1 MPKELAERADYFK
14 AEAEGVNAMCEL
26 MEKFGAKKMEEGREA
41 GRAEGRIEG
50 RMESARATAAALIA
64 LGKLTVA
71 QIAAAT
77 QLLTEEV
84 ERLASVGGA

>member
-1 MPKELAERADYFK
+1 
-14 AEAEGVNAMCEL
+14 MCEL

-41 GRAEGRIEG
+41 GRAEGRTEGRTEG

-77 QLLTEEV
+77 QLPTEEV
-84 ERLASVGGA
+84 ERLASVSEA

>member
-1 MPKELAERADYFK
+1 
-14 AEAEGVNAMCEL
+14 MCEL
-26 MEKFGAKKMEEGREA
+26 MEKFGEKKLEEGREA
-41 GRAEGRIEG
+41 GRAEGR
-50 RMESARATAAALIA
+50 MEAARATAAALIA

-77 QLLTEEV
+77 QLPTEEV

>member
-1 MPKELAERADYFK
+1 
-14 AEAEGVNAMCEL
+14 MCEL
-26 MEKFGAKKMEEGREA
+26 MEKFGVKKMEEGREA

-64 LGKLTVA
+64 LGKLTIA

-77 QLLTEEV
+77 QLPTEEV
-84 ERLASVGGA
+84 ERLAPVSGT